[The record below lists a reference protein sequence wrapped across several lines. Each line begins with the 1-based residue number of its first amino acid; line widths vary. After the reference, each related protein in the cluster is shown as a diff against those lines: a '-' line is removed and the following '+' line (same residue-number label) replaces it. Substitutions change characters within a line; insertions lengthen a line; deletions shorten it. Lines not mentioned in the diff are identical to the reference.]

1 MKFYDRKNELEVLQ
15 KTESLSHNISQMTF
29 IAGRRRIGKTRLIKE
44 AFNDKKLLYFF
55 VSKKVKGFSARN
67 ILP

>member
-15 KTESLSHNISQMTF
+15 KAESLSNNISQMTF
-29 IAGRRRIGKTRLIKE
+29 IVGRRRIGKTRLIKE

-55 VSKKVKGFSARN
+55 EK
-67 ILP
+67 